1 MVRPDYAG
9 GGFLNL
15 MASVVAAC
23 GGAPRHAPL
32 GALPPGELA
41 AARNILFLLIDGLGD
56 DYLRREGRGGA
67 LHARRR
73 GALTSVF
80 PSTTASAV
88 TTSFTGWSPLEH
100 GLTGW
105 FTLFGEA
112 GCVGAPLPFQRR
124 GEKARL
130 GVPPAQLFRAGTLFD
145 GLARRSVVVTHR
157 SIVDST
163 YNVHHCGRAERLAYD
178 TLAGLV
184 AQAVAAV
191 ESGPQPKFIYAYW
204 PEFDALS
211 HRHGNSSAEVR
222 AHFQAVDAAF
232 GELMAR
238 LAGTGTI
245 VVATADHGFI
255 DSDGPDALDF
265 ADAPGLAG
273 LLRYPLCGESRAAFC
288 HVQEGRVPEFVA
300 RARDWLGDRARV
312 CPSRD
317 LVEEG
322 WFGPGEAHP
331 RLAERIGDVA
341 LVMRG
346 RTTVKDWTPSEPRHR
361 LVGHHGGT
369 SEAEMMIPLIV
380 GSA

>member
-145 GLARRSVVVTHR
+145 GLARRSIVVTHR

-346 RTTVKDWTPSEPRHR
+346 RTTVKDWTPTEPRHR

-369 SEAEMMIPLIV
+369 SEAEMMIPLMV

>member
-346 RTTVKDWTPSEPRHR
+346 RTTVKDWTPTEPRHR

-369 SEAEMMIPLIV
+369 SEAEMMIPLMV